1 MSAQDLEIA
10 YEAMEASVV
19 VDDKAPLAYA
29 ARMAANMAENA
40 SLLEDWGGDLEEQ
53 KAALARQAEEF
64 QQNEKLYADSSLATL
79 GSAAGVAGQVAE
91 QTGIVPTQL
100 VASYAQGLAS
110 SVAGQV
116 AGQTG
121 SVPTQVAAS
130 FAQLSGETVNLP
142 GQLAGFAGQAGSVPS
157 QVAANFAQSGETVNL
172 PGQILSS
179 SVQAM
184 LQEGNKSVFTAF
196 DSDLG
201 IGQEAQRFPLPDSWA
216 PSLQMGGMINTYAGG
231 WPVQR
236 PSNSG
241 TTPLIARP
249 NDRPVPVAI
258 PEPSKH
264 SKPAQESPKPGDA
277 PASGAA
283 DQEIETMEKKNIE
296 ALHQEIET
304 MKVQL
309 LEQLVQDIKYMA
321 PQADAE
327 RNCKLMYL
335 TNGQAAKIE
344 SSQMAKVASAL
355 DLTGVK
361 MVVRFCPSQFGKAWL
376 RSFPNCLGRYPTKKV
391 PEIDKKAMFDVDH
404 QLLMVMREIVLPLV
418 VKCHALVIGSPMC
431 ELTAAFAEVAA
442 PVQRQYGDAKNCPF
456 RFLMFG
462 NATEYHLVS
471 KAFAE
476 PKCKTVAAQLRR
488 KCSAWNALS
497 VSAFDNVL
505 KMRFGDDWAYWP
517 EGDVIKTCD
526 YSMILFEGISN
537 GQLNTSGLDR
547 FQNDFVSHLSINL
560 PVIAMMTAGSD
571 RLGYVPA
578 ISDHVN
584 RGLPFVLLDS
594 RKRPEM
600 PNLAEFEKYME
611 EYLEK
616 LHKNGIRD
624 AYNISYLSC
633 VKHILDIQKDAQT
646 HIAKASSAE
655 DKLDSDPAS
664 EDKVDKLEKHEWIW
678 EVIQRKKL
686 EVRDYN
692 KYDRKK
698 DGPKATCAEDGPFAP
713 DAYDAEDELVKAV
726 NLVLRHTGREM
737 QYESTQWEDRCRLAI
752 GVLTG
757 TEGWAQFAQELDS
770 NWTRIRSSCFF
781 KFDAA
786 RDFCNTHKWMDL
798 TEEPYRNGAKMEN
811 GSIQLKI
818 DVALAESLWPEKE
831 DFEKEKEAFIK
842 LLQGQLKFTE
852 GLNRLSRS
860 EEAFTSQ
867 NNLWLAVH
875 DVLNRDNVYACNIH
889 NRNQVDKVLH
899 KVARI
904 DRLPKG
910 NTLETM
916 ILLRWAWN
924 LVDIFDEHAFRYK
937 MVSKAAYLVLLLIGI
952 AVVVITVAAQF
963 AGDPLQVQGKG
974 TQGSI
979 LLGLT
984 LAATLV
990 TGMSQIVDPQS
1001 KWIKLRGGVLT
1012 LESEIWKFR
1021 TRIGSYDAEGS
1032 SRNLLGR
1039 LQAERN
1045 CEAAFK
1051 DRVLIVQEGVL
1062 NAFGLKATSLF
1073 SIPTAIDDM
1082 SEDHNLQAVEPQ
1094 KVGRMRFV
1102 WNELV
1107 SCACCTTSSHLSRV
1121 YRFGNHGQFKTC
1133 PGFSRS
1139 PLQGKDTHHAPAQP
1153 NEYVRFRIS
1162 PAIAFYQSRIPRYSF
1177 RRKVFQGSLLLSTII
1192 SALLAAI
1199 SMPFFCAMIS
1209 CVSAALAAWQD
1220 FVGLPKKLD
1229 RYSTA
1234 ASTLTNLLIW
1244 WQSLPEYERSV
1255 MENVQFLVEETEKTL
1270 AGERNAWLSDAET
1283 SAKKVKA
1290 NISQKNSQVE
1300 EGDAA

>member
-10 YEAMEASVV
+10 YEAMEEPEVV
-19 VDDKAPLAYA
+19 EDKAHLAFA
-29 ARMAANMAENA
+29 AKLAANLAENTANLAENA
-40 SLLEDWGGDLEEQ
+40 SLLENWGEDLKEEE
-53 KAALARQAEEF
+53 AALARQTEEF
-64 QQNEKLYADSSLATL
+64 QQNAKLHADSSLAAV
-79 GSAAGVAGQVAE
+79 GWAAGFAGQVAE
-91 QTGIVPTQL
+91 QTGIVPVQM
-100 VASYAQGLAS
+100 VASYAQDLVSG
-110 SVAGQV
+110 VAGQV
-116 AGQTG
+116 AGQTA
-121 SVPTQVAAS
+121 TQVAAS
-130 FAQLSGETVNLP
+130 FAQLPTRVS
-142 GQLAGFAGQAGSVPS
+142 FAGQTGSVPS
-157 QVAANFAQSGETVNL
+157 QVAANFAQSGETVSL
-172 PGQILSS
+172 PGQMMSSS
-179 SVQAM
+179 SVPAL
-184 LQEGNKSVFTAF
+184 LQESNNSVATAVGSAVGIDEETERF
-196 DSDLG
+196 RFADSS
-201 IGQEAQRFPLPDSWA
+201 P
-216 PSLQMGGMINTYAGG
+216 QMNLTYTGGFLASRVSDK
-231 WPVQR
+231 PV
-236 PSNSG
+236 
-241 TTPLIARP
+241 T
-249 NDRPVPVAI
+249 VVA
-258 PEPSKH
+258 PEP

-277 PASGAA
+277 PASGGKE
-283 DQEIETMEKKNIE
+283 DPEKKKMDGLQ
-296 ALHQEIET
+296 AEIET

-344 SSQMAKVASAL
+344 SNQMAKVTSAL
-355 DLTGVK
+355 DLGAVK

-376 RSFPNCLGRYPTKKV
+376 SSFPHCLGRYPTKKV
-391 PEIDKKAMFDVDH
+391 PEIDGKDKEIDH
-404 QLLMVMREIVLPLV
+404 QLLLVMREIVLPLV

-456 RFLMFG
+456 RLLMFG

-471 KAFAE
+471 KDFASE
-476 PKCKTVAAQLRR
+476 KCNTVAAQLRR
-488 KCSAWNALS
+488 KCAAWNALS
-497 VSAFDNVL
+497 VSDFDKVL
-505 KMRFGDDWAYWP
+505 NNRYGDDWAYWP
-517 EGDVIKTCD
+517 EAEVIRTCD

-547 FQNDFVSHLSINL
+547 FQNDFDSHLSINL

-594 RKRPEM
+594 RVRTEIPTLEK
-600 PNLAEFEKYME
+600 FEEHME
-611 EYLEK
+611 QYLEK
-616 LHKNGIRD
+616 LHTKGIRD
-624 AYNISYLSC
+624 AYNISYISC
-633 VKHILDIQKDAQT
+633 VKHILDAQKDAQKN
-646 HIAKASSAE
+646 IASAPSAE
-655 DKLDSDPAS
+655 ETPPSGAAS
-664 EDKVDKLEKHEWIW
+664 EEKVDKLEKHEWIW

-686 EVRDYN
+686 EVRAYN
-692 KYDRKK
+692 KYERKK
-698 DGPKATCAEDGPFAP
+698 VVPENGRRPWKKNQSTKTLEGGSLALNT
-713 DAYDAEDELVKAV
+713 YDEEEELVKAV

-737 QYESTQWEDRCRLAI
+737 EWESKQWENLCTEAI
-752 GVLTG
+752 GVLK
-757 TEGWAQFAQELDS
+757 ESKDWAQFAEDLDS
-770 NWTRIRSSCFF
+770 NWNKIRSSCFF
-781 KFDAA
+781 KFDGA
-786 RDFCNTHKWMDL
+786 RKFCESHEWMKL
-798 TEEPYRNGAKMEN
+798 VEVGYKNSGAMEN
-811 GSIQLKI
+811 GSIRMKI
-818 DVALAESLWPEKE
+818 DAGTKE
-831 DFEKEKEAFIK
+831 DFEKEKGAFIK
-842 LLQGQLKFTE
+842 LLDDQLEFSK
-852 GLNRLSRS
+852 GVNKKSRS

-924 LVDIFDEHAFRYK
+924 LVDVFDEHAFRYK
-937 MVSKAAYLVLLLIGI
+937 TVSKAAYLVTLLIGI

-963 AGDPLQVQGKG
+963 GGDPLQVQDQG
-974 TQGSI
+974 TQGSV

-990 TGMSQIVDPQS
+990 TGMGQIVDPQS
-1001 KWIKLRGGVLT
+1001 KWIKLRGGALT

-1021 TRIGSYDAEGS
+1021 TRIGSYDTEGS

-1062 NAFGLKATSLF
+1062 NASGLKATSLF

-1082 SEDHNLQAVEPQ
+1082 SDDHNLQAVEHEQ
-1094 KVGRMRFV
+1094 VGKMMIFRHELVRFACCAVSSSNDFNFYRVGR
-1102 WNELV
+1102 
-1107 SCACCTTSSHLSRV
+1107 
-1121 YRFGNHGQFKTC
+1121 FGKHGQFKTC
-1133 PGFSRS
+1133 TGFSRG
-1139 PLQGKDTHHAPAQP
+1139 PLPGKDTHHAPAQP

-1177 RRKVFQGSLLLSTII
+1177 RRKVFQGSLLLSTVI

-1199 SMPFFCAMIS
+1199 DRPLWCAMIS
-1209 CVSAALAAWQD
+1209 SVSAALAAWQD

-1270 AGERNAWLSDAET
+1270 AGERNAWLSDAEN
-1283 SAKKVKA
+1283 SAKKMKA
-1290 NISQKNSQVE
+1290 SNTQKNSHVE
-1300 EGDAA
+1300 KGDAA